1 MTMRK
6 IKILLVDD
14 HQIILDGVKTM
25 LIDEEDIDFIGCASN
40 GFKALEIIKS
50 QLPDIVISDISMPDM
65 TGIELTS
72 KIIEMNLP
80 SRVLILSMY
89 TTDDY
94 IYNAIKAG
102 ARGILPKQDTN
113 KEMLME
119 AIRTISEGDE
129 YYASNISKNLMKSYV
144 SKIKNINPTDK
155 PKNYSLTSR
164 EKEILKLYVEGFS
177 NLEVAEKLNISI
189 RTVET
194 HKNNIM
200 QKFDFKSTVEM
211 VKFALKNNIVSF

>member
-1 MTMRK
+1 MKK

-14 HQIILDGVKTM
+14 HQIILEGVKTM
-25 LIDEEDIDFIGCASN
+25 LIDEDEIDFLGCASN
-40 GFKALEIIKS
+40 GVNALEIIK
-50 QLPDIVISDISMPDM
+50 QKLPDIVISDISMPDM

-72 KIIEMNLP
+72 RIAELNLP
-80 SRVLILSMY
+80 SKVLILSMY

-94 IYNAIKAG
+94 IYNAIKVG
-102 ARGILPKQDTN
+102 AKGILPKQDTN

-119 AIRTISEGDE
+119 AIRTIYDGEE
-129 YYASNISKNLMKSYV
+129 YYGSNISKNLMKSYV
-144 SKIKNINPTDK
+144 SKIKNIGSNEK
-155 PKNYSLTSR
+155 LKNYTLTIR

-177 NLEVAEKLNISI
+177 NQEVAKKLNISV

>member
-1 MTMRK
+1 MKK

-25 LIDEEDIDFIGCASN
+25 LIDEDDIDFIGCASN
-40 GFKALEIIKS
+40 GVKALDIIKS

-72 KIIEMNLP
+72 KIVELNLP
-80 SRVLILSMY
+80 SRELILSMY

-113 KEMLME
+113 KEMLLE
-119 AIRTISEGDE
+119 AIRTINDGEE
-129 YYASNISKNLMKSYV
+129 YYASNISRNLMKSYV
-144 SKIKNINPTDK
+144 SKIKNINSADK
-155 PKNYSLTSR
+155 SKNYSLTSR

-177 NLEVAEKLNISI
+177 NHEVADKLNISI

-200 QKFDFKSTVEM
+200 QKFGFKSTVEM

>member
-1 MTMRK
+1 MNR
-6 IKILLVDD
+6 IKVLLVDD

-25 LIDEEDIDFIGCASN
+25 LLDEEDIEFIGCASD
-40 GFKALEIIKS
+40 GIKALQIIKS
-50 QLPDIVISDISMPDM
+50 HAPDVVISDISMPDM

-72 KIIEMNLP
+72 KIVEMNGP
-80 SRVLILSMY
+80 SKVLILSMY

-102 ARGILPKQDTN
+102 AKGILPKQDTN
-113 KEMLME
+113 KEMLLE
-119 AIRTISEGDE
+119 AIRTISEGEE
-129 YYASNISKNLMKSYV
+129 YYSPNISRNLMKSYV
-144 SKIKNINPTDK
+144 SKIKNVNSADK
-155 PKNYSLTSR
+155 SKNYSLTLR

-177 NLEVAEKLNISI
+177 NQEVADKLNISI

>member
-1 MTMRK
+1 MKK

-14 HQIILDGVKTM
+14 HQIILEGVKTM
-25 LIDEEDIDFIGCASN
+25 LIDEDEIDFLGCASN
-40 GFKALEIIKS
+40 GVNALEIIK
-50 QLPDIVISDISMPDM
+50 QKLPDIVISDISMPDM

-72 KIIEMNLP
+72 RIAELNLP
-80 SRVLILSMY
+80 SKVLILSMY

-94 IYNAIKAG
+94 IYNAIKVG
-102 ARGILPKQDTN
+102 AKGILPKQDTN

-119 AIRTISEGDE
+119 AIRTIYDGEE
-129 YYASNISKNLMKSYV
+129 YYGSNISKNLMKSYV
-144 SKIKNINPTDK
+144 SKIKNIGSNEK
-155 PKNYSLTSR
+155 LKNYTLTIR

-177 NLEVAEKLNISI
+177 NQEVAKKLNISV

-211 VKFALKNNIVSF
+211 VKFALKINIVSF

>member
-1 MTMRK
+1 MKK
-6 IKILLVDD
+6 IKVLLVDD

-25 LIDEEDIDFIGCASN
+25 LIDEEDIDFIGCAAN
-40 GFKALEIIKS
+40 GSKALEIIIRQS
-50 QLPDIVISDISMPDM
+50 PDIVISDISMPDM

-72 KIIEMNLP
+72 KISELNLTAK
-80 SRVLILSMY
+80 VLILSMY

-94 IYNAIKAG
+94 IYNAIKSG
-102 ARGILPKQDTN
+102 AKGILPKQDTN
-113 KEMLME
+113 KEMLLE
-119 AIRTISEGDE
+119 AIRTINDGEE
-129 YYASNISKNLMKSYV
+129 YYSSNISTNIMKSYV
-144 SKIKNINPTDK
+144 SKIKNLNPSDK
-155 PKNYSLTSR
+155 SKNYSLTIR

-177 NLEVAEKLNISI
+177 NQEVAEKLNISI

-211 VKFALKNNIVSF
+211 VKFALKNNIVTL

>member
-1 MTMRK
+1 MNR
-6 IKILLVDD
+6 IKVLLVDD

-25 LIDEEDIDFIGCASN
+25 LLDEEDIEFIGCASD
-40 GFKALEIIKS
+40 GIKALQIIKS
-50 QLPDIVISDISMPDM
+50 HAPDVVISDISMPDM

-72 KIIEMNLP
+72 KIVEMNGP
-80 SRVLILSMY
+80 SKVLILSMY

-102 ARGILPKQDTN
+102 AKGILPKQDTN
-113 KEMLME
+113 KEMLLE
-119 AIRTISEGDE
+119 AIRTISEGEE
-129 YYASNISKNLMKSYV
+129 YYSPNISRNLMKSYV
-144 SKIKNINPTDK
+144 SKIKNVNSADK
-155 PKNYSLTSR
+155 SKNYSLTLR
-164 EKEILKLYVEGFS
+164 ETEILKLYVEGFS
-177 NLEVAEKLNISI
+177 NQEVADKLNISI

>member
-1 MTMRK
+1 MNR
-6 IKILLVDD
+6 IKVLLVDD

-25 LIDEEDIDFIGCASN
+25 LLDEEDIEFIGCASD
-40 GFKALEIIKS
+40 GIKALQIIKS
-50 QLPDIVISDISMPDM
+50 HAPDVVISDISMPDM
-65 TGIELTS
+65 TGIELTA
-72 KIIEMNLP
+72 KIVEMNGP
-80 SRVLILSMY
+80 SKVLILSMY

-102 ARGILPKQDTN
+102 AKGILPKQDTN
-113 KEMLME
+113 KEMLLE
-119 AIRTISEGDE
+119 AIRTISEGEE
-129 YYASNISKNLMKSYV
+129 YYSPNISRNLMKSYV
-144 SKIKNINPTDK
+144 SKIKNVNSADK
-155 PKNYSLTSR
+155 SKNYSLTLR

-177 NLEVAEKLNISI
+177 NQEVADKLNISI

>member
-1 MTMRK
+1 MEK

-25 LIDEEDIDFIGCASN
+25 LVDEAGIDFIGCASS
-40 GFKALEIIKS
+40 GSKALEMIKLKS
-50 QLPDIVISDISMPDM
+50 PDIVISDISMPDM

-72 KIIEMNLP
+72 KIIELELP
-80 SRVLILSMY
+80 VKVLILSMY

-113 KEMLME
+113 KEMLLE
-119 AIRTISEGDE
+119 AIRTINDGEE
-129 YYASNISKNLMKSYV
+129 YYAPNISINIMKSYV
-144 SKIKNINPTDK
+144 SKIKRLNPQDRS
-155 PKNYSLTSR
+155 KNYSLTLR

-177 NLEVAEKLNISI
+177 NQEVAQKLNISI

-211 VKFALKNNIVSF
+211 VKFALKNNIVTL